1 MGAKNRQKIGEKF
14 GGYLKNP
21 YLCNGFRDETY
32 FHNIFN
38 NSKVFTMSKKDYLE
52 RVNAEKAA
60 KKVAIAK
67 TDINKNYT
75 AQSAEYKAFR
85 CKVNQWQKECRDY
98 FNAEYNLPFKGCFR
112 FEVIS
117 GTFKITEV
125 GKVFMTKISEEDT
138 NDLKAEMAEME
149 AEFLASVCKK

>member
-1 MGAKNRQKIGEKF
+1 MQKIGEKF
-14 GGYLKNP
+14 GWYLKNT

-38 NSKVFTMSKKDYLE
+38 NSKVFTMSKKDFLE
-52 RVNAEKAA
+52 RRNAEREA
-60 KKVAIAK
+60 KKVAIAQ
-67 TDINKNYT
+67 TDINTNYD

-85 CKVNQWQKECRDY
+85 CKVNRWQKECRDY
-98 FNAEYNLPFKGCFR
+98 YNEEYGLQFKGCFR
-112 FEVIS
+112 FEVLS
-117 GTFKITEV
+117 GMFKITEV

-149 AEFLASVCKK
+149 AEFLANVCKK